1 MPDQLSPRYAALLQR
16 GRALVLEDAD
26 GSVSR
31 WRILFTH
38 PFGHQVAWMRL
49 EATSTAVP
57 HWIPLDELVSYLEAG
72 ALKPDPDD
80 PFRRRAASASN
91 RGPVWEHRWR
101 IVQAVFGY
109 GELYWLA
116 SAATRSILATQVA
129 EDLKVPPLAVRRA
142 MTAYYRHGL
151 EPEAVA
157 PFFERCGVTPGTK
170 RTGGLKKL
178 GRPRFI
184 PLERLT

>member
-1 MPDQLSPRYAALLQR
+1 M
-16 GRALVLEDAD
+16 LEDAD

-38 PFGHQVAWMRL
+38 PRDRQVAWMRL
-49 EATSTAVP
+49 EATATSVP
-57 HWIPLDELVSYLEAG
+57 RWIPLDELVSYLDAG
-72 ALKPDPDD
+72 VLKADPDD

-91 RGPVWEHRWR
+91 RGPEWERCWR

-116 SAATRSILATQVA
+116 SAATRSVLVMQVA
-129 EDLKVPPLAVRRA
+129 HDLTVPPLAVRRA
-142 MTAYYRHGL
+142 MTAYYRYGL

-157 PFFERCGVTPGTK
+157 PRLELCGVKPGTK